1 VHTYWPDGTFTFDR
15 NSQSNGFVA
24 DVFLWD
30 GGTDNDF
37 VGDKLQYNNFAA
49 PLGWPEWTRYCYRPG
64 VSLLRLEDEEEL
76 LVVPPTSS
84 SSDYHPTTTTSN
96 EDGRHKP
103 ATPPQKIMVKSVL
116 VCQHLRGL
124 RPPRERDLM
133 ERAKSIVK
141 LGESKYFDKRDGSL
155 LPDNDD
161 DDDDIPSR
169 EDAIMISKMR
179 LFPLD
184 DDSYNTNKLPPK
196 ALVDA
201 CRETCHGMRSYGS
214 NFLTIKE
221 DELHTLLTQD
231 IA

>member
-1 VHTYWPDGTFTFDR
+1 
-15 NSQSNGFVA
+15 VA

-76 LVVPPTSS
+76 LVVVPTSS
-84 SSDYHPTTTTSN
+84 SDGHPTTTYN

-103 ATPPQKIMVKSVL
+103 PPQKVMIKSVL
-116 VCQHLRGL
+116 VSQHLRGL

-155 LPDNDD
+155 LPDDD
-161 DDDDIPSR
+161 DDGDDDISRR

-184 DDSYNTNKLPPK
+184 DDSNNTNKLPPK

-201 CRETCHGMRSYGS
+201 CRETCRGMQSYGS
-214 NFLTIKE
+214 HFLTSKE